1 MSTSIKMPDW
11 DWGETANKKIANLFE
26 TQDQKDF
33 FCEYLINEIPVD
45 NLVMYMLHYTPE
57 DELKQIA
64 LNIGTYK
71 LEE

>member
-1 MSTSIKMPDW
+1 MPDW